1 MGTSEKIILVAVIFQ
16 PPNLTVETHWF
27 PDQAPQIHSIP
38 VTPDEIVSFN
48 FVLSARP
55 FGAFD
60 HVISLESI
68 SSVGNKFTCTVRVSC
83 NGSRQT
89 QTFQVSEAT
98 FTELEAVFDSNIIS
112 EDYTRA

>member
-1 MGTSEKIILVAVIFQ
+1 MGTSEKITLVAISSQ

-27 PDQAPQIHSIP
+27 PDQTPQTHSIP
-38 VTPDEIVSFN
+38 VMSDEVDSFN
-48 FVLSARP
+48 LVLSARP

-89 QTFQVSEAT
+89 QTLSVSEIT
-98 FTELEAVFDSNIIS
+98 FAELEAVFDSNIIS
-112 EDYTRA
+112 EDYNRD